1 MRKLIFVLAVA
12 ALVFTGVAIA
22 SNDGGGASGSSRLTV
37 HNVFGLQTL
46 EMKSFTF
53 AANQVDGEAN
63 GAFHYV
69 EEDDGVP
76 FTAEGHVIC
85 AAVSG
90 NDAWVG
96 AVIDRSND
104 PTVVGLGS
112 WWHVTDNGNKPSDPA
127 DITTFLGIGSIPDT
141 YAYCADTPAYRHPFA
156 IDAGAI
162 NVR

>member
-1 MRKLIFVLAVA
+1 MRRFVVLIISALALA
-12 ALVFTGVAIA
+12 GVAGA
-22 SNDGGGASGSSRLTV
+22 SNEAEGASGSSRLTV

-46 EMKSFTF
+46 ELRNFTF
-53 AANQVDGEAN
+53 AANGVDGRVH

-69 EEDDGVP
+69 EVDDGVP

-85 AAVSG
+85 QAVSG

-112 WWHVTDNGNKPSDPA
+112 WWHVTDNGHRPTDAP
-127 DITTFLGIGSIPDT
+127 DITTFLGIGSVPDT
-141 YAYCADTPAYRHPFA
+141 KAYCASTPAYRHPFP

-162 NVR
+162 NVRQ